1 MGLALS
7 LFLFLETASHG
18 IRPMAKCIILLIEIQ
33 NSLRQNLCQ
42 HLSQEGY
49 EVCVAQKDKEVID
62 VLSKKSVQGAI
73 LGLEGLKLEG
83 LTLLRLLR
91 KRYPALKVITL
102 NSPDRFDFSLECMRL
117 GVYDDFL
124 IPFDLDTLMASLKE
138 ATGAGSTDASTQ
150 QKEND
155 GACPS
160 TTRRGGNE

>member
-1 MGLALS
+1 MTKS
-7 LFLFLETASHG
+7 L
-18 IRPMAKCIILLIEIQ
+18 ILLIEIQ

-42 HLSQEGY
+42 HLFQEGF
-49 EVCVAQKDKEVID
+49 EVCLAQKDQEVID
-62 VLSKKSVQGAI
+62 VLSKKRVQGVI

-83 LTLLRLLR
+83 LALLRLLR

-102 NSPDRFDFSLECMRL
+102 NSPKRFDLSLECMRL

-124 IPFDLDTLMASLKE
+124 IPFDLDALMASVKE
-138 ATGAGSTDASTQ
+138 AAGAGSTDASTQ

-155 GACPS
+155 GTCPS